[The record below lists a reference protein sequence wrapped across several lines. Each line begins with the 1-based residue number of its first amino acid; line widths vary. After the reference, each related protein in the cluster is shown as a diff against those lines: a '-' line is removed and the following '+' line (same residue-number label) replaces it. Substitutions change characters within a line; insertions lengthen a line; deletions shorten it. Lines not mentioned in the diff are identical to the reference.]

1 MVTITFNE
9 LKEIEFDRAHSP
21 YKDLKRVA
29 VTDKGAEGVNVS
41 LLSSN
46 QNVAIVMSSFRLIDE
61 KSAIDWLKNYLKDYG
76 ITAYNYVHVNS
87 EELWFNINAYVRV
100 QS

>member
-41 LLSSN
+41 LLSSK
-46 QNVAIVMSSFRLIDE
+46 QNVAVIMSSFRLIDE
-61 KSAIDWLKNYLKDYG
+61 RSALDWLKNYLQEHDIK
-76 ITAYNYVHVNS
+76 AYKYEYVNS
-87 EELWFNINAYVRV
+87 EELWFNINAYVKV
-100 QS
+100 